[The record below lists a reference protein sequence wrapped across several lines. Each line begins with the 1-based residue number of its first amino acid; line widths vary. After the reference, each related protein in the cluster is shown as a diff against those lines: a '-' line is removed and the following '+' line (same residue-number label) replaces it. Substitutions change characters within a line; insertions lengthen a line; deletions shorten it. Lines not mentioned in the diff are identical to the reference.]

1 MLGKKV
7 RDIRHKKEMTLN
19 ELSVMTGLTAS
30 YLSQL
35 ERDIIEP
42 SLASLRKIG
51 KALDVPIYTFLEKE
65 QKEHILIRKDKRKK
79 LDLPNS
85 TITYEFL
92 TPMGYENNTN
102 GNLEVIYHELAPK
115 SWSSDDFIIHTADE
129 CIYVI
134 SGMID
139 IFLGEEKHH
148 LEQGDSI
155 FIKSNIPHR
164 FYNPSEHLIARGH
177 SSISPGIY

>member
-1 MLGKKV
+1 VLGKKV
-7 RDIRHKKEMTLN
+7 REIRHKKEMTLN
-19 ELSVMTGLTAS
+19 ELSVLTGLTAS

-51 KALDVPIYTFLEKE
+51 RSLEVPIYTFLEEE
-65 QKEHILIRKDKRKK
+65 QQEHILIRKDKRKK

-92 TPMGYENNTN
+92 TPMSQDNNTN
-102 GNLEVIYHELAPK
+102 GNLEVIYYELEPN
-115 SWSSDDFIIHTADE
+115 SWSSDDFIIHSADE
-129 CIYVI
+129 CIFVI
-134 SGMID
+134 VGVIE
-139 IFLGEEKHH
+139 IFLGEEKYR
-148 LEQGDSI
+148 LEEGDSI

-164 FYNPSEHLIARGH
+164 IFNPSLNEMVRGV
-177 SSISPGIY
+177 SSMSPAVY